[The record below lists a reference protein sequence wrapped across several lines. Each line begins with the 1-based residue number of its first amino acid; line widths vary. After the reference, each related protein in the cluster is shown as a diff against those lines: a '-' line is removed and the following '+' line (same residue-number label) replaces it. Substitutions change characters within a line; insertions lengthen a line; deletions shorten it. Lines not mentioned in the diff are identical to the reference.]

1 MDADRIPV
9 STLADLD
16 TLDEAEILE
25 GYWDGRAGEPEPGN
39 NRSRSYWHGW
49 RNGRVDGRHD
59 KGDQAMQALARAVVG
74 RGKDRTVREATA

>member
-1 MDADRIPV
+1 MNADRIPV

-74 RGKDRTVREATA
+74 RERMRNGGGR